1 MKRSVGAGAG
11 ATAARSAEGGVIMSP
26 RFLPVVPT
34 EALPDHTQL
43 PESDGS
49 IVQNFQEHPQS
60 MLLTGSIRPVLSARH
75 DDGQFC
81 IGQDCG
87 IYFRP
92 TDPPLQGC
100 TAPDWFYVPD
110 VPPTLKG
117 QIRRSYVMWKELI
130 APFLIIEF
138 VSGDG
143 KEERDRTPNTGK
155 FWIYEQVIRSD
166 YYAIYEVDPGTVE
179 VYHLID
185 RTYERMEP
193 NERGHFEIVPLGVEL
208 GIWQG
213 TYQDMELPWLR
224 FWDARGELLLA
235 PEERDEQH
243 KQEVEQERRRADS
256 ERERAEQERQRAE
269 RLAARLRELGVD
281 PDQL

>member
-1 MKRSVGAGAG
+1 MSSQF
-11 ATAARSAEGGVIMSP
+11 TAA
-26 RFLPVVPT
+26 VPT

-49 IVQNFQEHPQS
+49 IVQNFLEHPQS
-60 MLLTGSIRPVLSARH
+60 ILLTDSIWSLLQARH
-75 DDGQFC
+75 PGGRFC
-81 IGQDCG
+81 IGQDSG
-87 IYFRP
+87 IYFRA
-92 TDPPLQGC
+92 TDPPLRGC
-100 TAPDWFYVPD
+100 VAPDWFYVPE
-110 VPPTLKG
+110 VPPLPSG
-117 QIRRSYVMWKELI
+117 EYRRSYVMWKEMI
-130 APFLIIEF
+130 DPFLVIEF

-143 KEERDRTPNTGK
+143 TEERDRTPETGK
-155 FWIYEQVIRSD
+155 FWIYEQAIRAD
-166 YYAIYEVDPGTVE
+166 YYAIYEVDPGRVE

-213 TYQDMELPWLR
+213 KYLSVNIPWLR

-235 PEERDEQH
+235 GD
-243 KQEVEQERRRADS
+243 
-256 ERERAEQERQRAE
+256 ERAEVERKVAEQEKGRADRERERAE

>member
-1 MKRSVGAGAG
+1 
-11 ATAARSAEGGVIMSP
+11 MSP
-26 RFLPVVPT
+26 KFTPAVPT
-34 EALPDHTQL
+34 ESLPDHTQL

-49 IVQNFQEHPQS
+49 IVQNFLEHPQS
-60 MLLTGSIRPVLSARH
+60 ILLTDSIWPTLQYRH
-75 DDGQFC
+75 PGGRFC
-81 IGQDCG
+81 VGQDCG

-92 TDPPLQGC
+92 TDPPLRGC
-100 TAPDWFYVPD
+100 VAPDWFYVPE
-110 VPPTLKG
+110 VPPTLG
-117 QIRRSYVMWKELI
+117 GRFRRSYVMWQELI
-130 APFLIIEF
+130 DPFLVIEF

-155 FWIYEQVIRSD
+155 FWIYEQVIRAD

-213 TYQDMELPWLR
+213 TYCNLDLPWLR
-224 FWDARGELLLA
+224 FWDARGELLLTG
-235 PEERDEQH
+235 D
-243 KQEVEQERRRADS
+243 
-256 ERERAEQERQRAE
+256 ERAELERSAVEKEKARADRERERAE

-281 PDQL
+281 PDQVS